1 MDIESIK
8 IHLQNF
14 RGWKIYAGFS
24 GGADS
29 TALLMLLNEY
39 AEFFNINLC
48 AVHFEHGIRGKD
60 SIKDCEWC
68 EEFCMLVKIPFE
80 KVSLN
85 VPENKKSGESIESAA
100 RRMRLE
106 YWSQRINGNSNIA
119 VALGHHADDAV
130 ENLFIRICRGAN
142 VSGLTSLRHSTI
154 VNGVK
159 FIRPLLHFNKKEL
172 VDFLISRNITDWR
185 NDKSNKD
192 ADIVRNFFRNEV
204 IPAIG
209 KKLPPSSNG
218 LLKALKVLQY
228 DAEFIEY
235 YADKVFQDSCKND
248 VTSVRFWKKLEPAL
262 VPRVLRRWI
271 NRETGSDF
279 VPDSNWIDQFMQS
292 MTVSRNKQRILQIS
306 PNYYF
311 RILAGECAIIPVEKL
326 NIWPIEDIN
335 WEWRDTPL
343 LALPDGTRISAAVI
357 AATSEITIKCS
368 PDFALFDADEMPE
381 RLKVNQ
387 RHDGDKIEPFGTN
400 RSVKLKK
407 IIIDSK
413 PPASLAAHIIL
424 LRYNDR
430 IIWVPG
436 IRRSKYYP
444 ITSATKSILI
454 MRHYSP

>member
-1 MDIESIK
+1 MDIDSIR
-8 IHLQNF
+8 IHLRNF
-14 RGWKIYAGFS
+14 KGWKIYAGFS

-39 AEFFNINLC
+39 AEDFNINLS

-68 EEFCMLVKIPFE
+68 EEFCQLLKISFE

-85 VPENKKSGESIESAA
+85 VPENRKSGESIESAA

-106 YWSQRINGNSNIA
+106 YWSQLINGNSNIA

-142 VSGLTSLRHSTI
+142 VSGLTSLRRDTV
-154 VNGVK
+154 VNGIK
-159 FIRPLLHFNKKEL
+159 FIRPLLNCKKNEL
-172 VDFLISRNITDWR
+172 LDFLISRNINDWR

-192 ADIVRNFFRNEV
+192 TDIVRNFFRNEV
-204 IPAIG
+204 IPAIE

-218 LLKALKVLQY
+218 LLKALKVLQC
-228 DAEFIEY
+228 DADFIEY
-235 YADKVFQDSCKND
+235 YADKVFHDSCIND
-248 VTSVRFWKKLEPAL
+248 VTTVGLWKKLEPAL
-262 VPRVLRRWI
+262 VPRVLRRWVS
-271 NRETGSDF
+271 RETGSDF
-279 VPDSNWIDQFMQS
+279 VPDGNWIDQFLQS
-292 MTVSRNKQRILQIS
+292 MTVSRNKQHILKIS

-311 RILAGECAIIPVEKL
+311 RILAGECAIMPVEKL
-326 NIWPIEDIN
+326 NKWPIDDIY
-335 WEWRDTPL
+335 WAWRDTPF
-343 LALPDGTRISAAVI
+343 LALPDGTQISASTI
-357 AATSEITIKCS
+357 NATTDITIKCN

-381 RLKVNQ
+381 RLKITQ

-400 RSVKLKK
+400 RSAKLKK

-444 ITSATKSILI
+444 ITSTTKSILV
-454 MRHYSP
+454 MKHYLP